1 MKNTTLGSTYFF
13 LFYIYDGFVICQDYT
28 IKPSIVGT
36 MQVNA
41 ILLLIYI
48 NIDLILDR
56 VKEVTINER
65 LPYSSTHS
73 FET

>member
-1 MKNTTLGSTYFF
+1 M
-13 LFYIYDGFVICQDYT
+13 
-28 IKPSIVGT
+28 KPSIVGT